1 MRIQELTSS
10 RELLW
15 NLTLRELRGKYRR
28 SALGWAWS
36 LLNPLATTVMYTF
49 VFAIVLD
56 AKGPVG
62 EPSGLHVYAFFLLTG
77 LLPWNFFVV
86 GTTQA
91 MSSVIANGGL
101 VKKVWFPREVLVHS
115 TVLAAGGVVA
125 DRAGPA
131 VHDPAVRREHGAPV
145 DPGRSSCSSLS

>member
-28 SALGWAWS
+28 SALGWAWA

-49 VFAIVLD
+49 VFAVVLD

-62 EPSGLHVYAFFLLTG
+62 EPSGLHG
-77 LLPWNFFVV
+77 
-86 GTTQA
+86 
-91 MSSVIANGGL
+91 
-101 VKKVWFPREVLVHS
+101 R
-115 TVLAAGGVVA
+115 
-125 DRAGPA
+125 RPA
-131 VHDPAVRREHGAPV
+131 
-145 DPGRSSCSSLS
+145 